1 VEIGGSNPV
10 PFQLGVSV
18 LPNDTKHKRSV
29 DNEVASVEAKRTA
42 KAKRAPNYFINC
54 ISFAMQFSNSYF
66 SLCNYSKQYYM
77 KLK

>member
-1 VEIGGSNPV
+1 MEIGGSNPV

-42 KAKRAPNYFINC
+42 KAKHAPNYLVNC
-54 ISFAMQFSNSYF
+54 ISFAMQFSNLYF
-66 SLCNYSKQYYM
+66 SLWDYSKQYYT